1 MSGGCA
7 KVPDSGVIALG
18 YPVGIPV
25 AVVGAKPPETVVE
38 VGSTRIVVGI
48 HDSELVVLPS

>member
-1 MSGGCA
+1 VSGGCA